1 MPGMFDWVSAVGS
14 IILIDLVLSGDN
26 ALVIGV
32 AASSLPR
39 KLRWNAIVVGGGV
52 AILLRILFTVAATFL
67 LNFPLLQAIGG
78 IILLY
83 IALHLLV
90 ERSHKRRGTPE
101 QKEEKAVTSNGSFGK
116 ALLTII
122 VADATMSL
130 DNILAIGAIA
140 NGELLPLI
148 IGLIVSIVLIL
159 LGSTLIAELIERLP
173 LLLDLACLIL
183 AWTAATMLLSDT
195 QLGRI
200 LDNFAWTQIALP
212 ALALS
217 ITLAVDL
224 YLWWYDTRK
233 SSKNP

>member
-1 MPGMFDWVSAVGS
+1 MLDWVSAIGS

-39 KLRWNAIVVGGGV
+39 KRRWSAIVVGGGM
-52 AILLRILFTVAATFL
+52 AILLRILFTIAATFL

-78 IILLY
+78 AILLY

-90 ERSHKRRGTPE
+90 ERSQKRQGLAE
-101 QKEEKAVTSNGSFGK
+101 QKEERGVIANESFGK

-122 VADATMSL
+122 VADATVSL

-148 IGLIVSIVLIL
+148 IGLVVSIAFIL
-159 LGSTLIAELIERLP
+159 LGSALVAELIERLP
-173 LLLDLACLIL
+173 LLLDLACCIL
-183 AWTAATMLLSDT
+183 AWTAAIMVLSDT
-195 QLGRI
+195 RLGPI
-200 LDNFAWTQIALP
+200 FDNFAWIHIALP
-212 ALALS
+212 S
-217 ITLAVDL
+217 VTVGITLVVDL
-224 YLWWYDTRK
+224 YLWWHDTRR
-233 SSKNP
+233 SSK